1 MPAHDLTAE
10 RPLVTPLALPR
21 PLGRHAA
28 AIAVV
33 ALAALSLLLP
43 STPTY
48 DPWSWIIWGREI
60 LHLDLSTVEGPSWK
74 PLPVLLTTP
83 FAAAGDLAP
92 SLWMFVA
99 RAGALAGVVVV
110 FRLAARLGG
119 GVAGGAAAAGA
130 YSLAPWTVRNAALGN
145 SEGLLVALALGAVE
159 RHLAGRPRAAFAL
172 GVGAALLRPEV
183 WPFLGLYGLW
193 LLWRAPA
200 LRALVLA
207 GFASLPVLWL
217 LPELWGSGD
226 LLRAMHRA
234 QTPRP
239 ESVAFADDPARAVVD
254 QFGLML
260 TSAVWVGLALL
271 ALGLVLLGRRGPS
284 AGERRTALVLLAA
297 ALVWVAEVALMTSDG
312 GFSGNARYLIAPAAL
327 LTVLAGTGLG
337 WALRAVGVSGTG
349 APVVLLAVVAAA
361 AFAWPSVRWLEPTL
375 DAAAYQA
382 RLAGEL
388 DAVIARSGGADAVL
402 ACGELYA
409 GPFQVPVIAWEL
421 GVHLDRLHLE
431 PAAPAT
437 AFRARNRRHEP
448 PTPPLDRLGGEDG
461 VRTLGATTLWR
472 IVRTCEPPVRSAA
485 PG

>member
-1 MPAHDLTAE
+1 
-10 RPLVTPLALPR
+10 
-21 PLGRHAA
+21 
-28 AIAVV
+28 
-33 ALAALSLLLP
+33 
-43 STPTY
+43 
-48 DPWSWIIWGREI
+48 
-60 LHLDLSTVEGPSWK
+60 
-74 PLPVLLTTP
+74 VLLTTP
-83 FAAAGDLAP
+83 FALAGDLAP
-92 SLWMFVA
+92 SLWLVVA

-110 FRLAARLGG
+110 FRLAGRLGG
-119 GVAGGAAAAGA
+119 GIAGGAAAAGA
-130 YSLAPWTVRNAALGN
+130 YALAPWTIRNAALGN

-172 GVGAALLRPEV
+172 GLGAALLRPEV

-200 LRALVLA
+200 LRARVVA

-271 ALGLVLLGRRGPS
+271 ALGLVLVHRRGPS
-284 AGERRTALVLLAA
+284 ASERRRALVLLGAA
-297 ALVWVAEVALMTSDG
+297 VLWVAEVALMTSDG

-327 LTVLAGTGLG
+327 LMVLAGTGLG
-337 WALRAVGVSGTG
+337 WALRAAGVRGTG
-349 APVVLLAVVAAA
+349 AAAVLVAVVAAA
-361 AFAWPSVRWLEPTL
+361 AFAWPSLRWLEPTL
-375 DAAAYQA
+375 DSAAYQA

-388 DAVIARSGGADAVL
+388 GTVVARSGGAQAVL
-402 ACGELYA
+402 ACGDLYA
-409 GPFQVPVIAWEL
+409 GEFQVPAIAWEL

-437 AFRARNRRHEP
+437 VFRARNRGHEP

-461 VRTLGATTLWR
+461 VWTLGATTLWR
-472 IVRTCEPPVRSAA
+472 VVRTCERTGR
-485 PG
+485 PGGQG

>member
-43 STPTY
+43 SSPTY
-48 DPWSWIIWGREI
+48 DPWAWIIWGREI

-83 FAAAGDLAP
+83 FALTGDLAP
-92 SLWMFVA
+92 DLWLFVA

-110 FRLAARLGG
+110 FRLAGRLGG
-119 GVAGGAAAAGA
+119 GIAGGAAAAGA
-130 YSLAPWTVRNAALGN
+130 YALAPWTIRNAALGN

-172 GVGAALLRPEV
+172 GLGAALLRPEV

-200 LRALVLA
+200 LRALVAA
-207 GFASLPVLWL
+207 GFASLPLLWL

-239 ESVAFADDPARAVVD
+239 DSAAFADDPARAVLD
-254 QFGLML
+254 QFSLML
-260 TSAVWVGLALL
+260 TPAVWAGLALL
-271 ALGLVLLGRRGPS
+271 ALGLALLHRRGPS
-284 AGERRTALVLLAA
+284 ATERRA
-297 ALVWVAEVALMTSDG
+297 ALALLGTAVLWVAEVTFMTSDG
-312 GFSGNARYLIAPAAL
+312 GFSGNSRYLVVPAAVL
-327 LTVLAGTGLG
+327 MVLAGTGVG
-337 WALRAVGVSGTG
+337 WALRAAGLRGAG
-349 APVVLLAVVAAA
+349 APAIVLAVLAGA
-361 AFAWPSVRWLEPTL
+361 AFALPSLDRLDPTL
-375 DAAAYQA
+375 DAVGYQA
-382 RLAGEL
+382 RLTGEL
-388 DAVIARSGGADAVL
+388 GTAIARSGGAGAVL
-402 ACGELYA
+402 ACGDPYA
-409 GPFQVPVIAWEL
+409 GPFQVPAVAWEL
-421 GVHLDRLHLE
+421 RVHIDRIQLE
-431 PAAPAT
+431 PAAPAVV
-437 AFRARNRRHEP
+437 FRARNRRHEP
-448 PTPPLDRLGGEDG
+448 PGPPLDALGGEDG
-461 VRTLGATTLWR
+461 VRTLAATPLWR
-472 IVRTCEPPVRSAA
+472 VVGTCGPRRGTA
-485 PG
+485 